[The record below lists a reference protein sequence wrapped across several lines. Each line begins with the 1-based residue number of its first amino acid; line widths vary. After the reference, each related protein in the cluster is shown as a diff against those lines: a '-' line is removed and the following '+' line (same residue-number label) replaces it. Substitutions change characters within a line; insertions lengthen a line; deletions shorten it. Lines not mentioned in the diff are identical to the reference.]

1 MPTTTPGRRPLA
13 FARLDEVMPDVDRL
27 LAGYTAVGKWT
38 LGQAC
43 NHLANAL
50 VYTVEGFPGR
60 MPWVL
65 RKTIGPLIVRSMF
78 KTGSIREGIK
88 VPEEVLPK
96 PGLDDRAEA
105 EALRAAVRLFLA
117 HAGPLAPHPIVDRMS
132 RDDWERFHCIHCA
145 HHLSFLSPA

>member
-1 MPTTTPGRRPLA
+1 LTFT
-13 FARLDEVMPDVDRL
+13 RLDEVMPEVDRL
-27 LAGYTAVGKWT
+27 LAGYKSVGTWT
-38 LGQAC
+38 LGQTC
-43 NHLANAL
+43 NHLAKGL
-50 VYTVEGFPGR
+50 VYTVEGFPQR

-78 KTGSIREGIK
+78 KTGSMREGIK
-88 VPEEVLPK
+88 VPEQALPT

-105 EALRAAVRLFLA
+105 EALRAAVRLFAA